1 MWKFDIEHELWN
13 PYLIQSQQ
21 PLARS
26 EFAYTRNGDVFI
38 LYGGQGDENLLDDMY
53 FLNIKTNIWER
64 VEVRS
69 KLKPAARKGSCMAVV
84 GYSILI
90 FGGKTLA
97 GYTNELWMFDIGTG
111 EYTLLPTHEIL
122 TPLAYSK
129 CKITTEDDKNYFYV
143 FFGESVGIRAKS
155 EVFKFDMEE
164 KNWSK
169 VRGRFYDRIARSEAS
184 AVLLGNKILLA
195 GGHEAGVTAHKAIFE
210 LDLTT
215 DVFRQVGSLP
225 TNSMSAGMAY
235 YKNNLYIHGGSY
247 SFDTLLIRN
256 IPTNNFYIVQLNQNC
271 NSTIETCDWP
281 CSKGTFQ
288 ISNSTCEAC
297 SPGSFSDQEGALE
310 CTDCSA
316 GYYLEELS
324 ADSYIQCRPC
334 DRGKY
339 NSLEGQNTCYDCPYG
354 TSCPI
359 GSVAPDYARYSV
371 LSSSSANP
379 ELYEQPD
386 PDLFGSDNSIWLFL
400 SLLQLL
406 VLTLFLSIYRL
417 RKYLNMID
425 IYIEYH
431 NYGLG
436 TIMYRRRTLMGGIFT
451 FIAMSLV
458 ITIVVRSSVSYIY
471 KNVEESK
478 VLVPN
483 VALEA
488 DYSKF
493 IAESMVFEYTF
504 KNYGGRCG
512 YNGECVR
519 GVEIIG
525 DYLNGALDIETC
537 EKIQSDCIVTAI
549 CLNCE
554 LYKAGS
560 IHLIMDE
567 TQSFASDIIVKVTV
581 SSSIPGETSSITT
594 SITNSGNTIFR
605 GIDPSIVHLLATPSL
620 FLSEVSDWKDEGT
633 GYHISE
639 LKEPTQGSLIEIS
652 E

>member
-1 MWKFDIEHELWN
+1 MWKFDIEKEAWN
-13 PYLIQSQQ
+13 PYLIQSIQ
-21 PLARS
+21 PPARS
-26 EFAYTRNGDVFI
+26 QFAYTRNGDVFI

-53 FLNIKTNIWER
+53 FLNIKTNIWEE

-69 KLKPAARKGSCMAVV
+69 KLKPAARKGSCMAVA

-90 FGGKTLA
+90 YGGKTSA

-111 EYTLLPTHEIL
+111 EYTLLPTENFV
-122 TPLAYSK
+122 TSLAYSK
-129 CKITTEDDKNYFYV
+129 CKISIEEDKIYFYA
-143 FFGESVGIRAKS
+143 FFGESVGIRANS
-155 EVFKFDMEE
+155 EVFKFDLEE
-164 KNWSK
+164 RTWVK
-169 VRGRFYDRIARSEAS
+169 VRGIFYDRISRSEAS

-195 GGHEAGVTAHKAIFE
+195 GGHEQGVTAHKEIFE

-215 DVFRQVGSLP
+215 DVFRQVGNLP
-225 TNSMSAGMAY
+225 ANSMSAGMAY

-247 SFDTLLIRN
+247 SFDTLAVRN
-256 IPTNNFYIVQLNQNC
+256 IPTNNLFIIQLNQNC

-288 ISNSTCEAC
+288 VTNSTCEAC
-297 SPGSFSDQEGALE
+297 SPGTFSDQEGALE
-310 CTDCSA
+310 CTDCPA
-316 GYYLEELS
+316 GYYLEDIS
-324 ADSYIQCRPC
+324 ADTYIQCKPC
-334 DRGKY
+334 DKGKY
-339 NSLEGQNTCYDCPYG
+339 NSLEGQNTCNDCPYG

-359 GSVAPDYARYSV
+359 GSVAPDYTRYSV

-400 SLLQLL
+400 LMLQVFALILL
-406 VLTLFLSIYRL
+406 VSLPRL
-417 RKYLNMID
+417 RKYLKTID
-425 IYIEYH
+425 IYIENH
-431 NYGLG
+431 NYKLG

-451 FIAMSLV
+451 FIAISLV
-458 ITIVVRSSVSYIY
+458 ITIVVRSSVLYMY

-488 DYSKF
+488 HYSKF
-493 IAESMVFEYTF
+493 IAESMMFEYTF

-512 YNGECVR
+512 YNGQCVR

-525 DYLNGALDIETC
+525 DNLNGALDIETC
-537 EKIQSDCIVTAI
+537 EKIQSDCIVTVV
-549 CLNCE
+549 CLNCD
-554 LYKAGS
+554 LYRAGS
-560 IHLIMDE
+560 IHLIMNED
-567 TQSFASDIIVKVTV
+567 QSFASDIEVKITV

-594 SITNSGNTIFR
+594 SIINSGNTIFR

-639 LKEPTQGSLIEIS
+639 MKEPTPGSLIEIS